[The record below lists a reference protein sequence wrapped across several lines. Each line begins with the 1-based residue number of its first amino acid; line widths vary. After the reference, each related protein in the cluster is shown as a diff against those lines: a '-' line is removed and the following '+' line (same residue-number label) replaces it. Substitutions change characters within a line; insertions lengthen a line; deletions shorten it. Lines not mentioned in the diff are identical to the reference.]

1 MKALLTSIA
10 VVAFTASS
18 AMAQSG
24 AQQTQQR
31 TTPTCQQA
39 LPQIENLVDQA
50 DQAGLNTST
59 AETHVDSARDAKS
72 SGQERACLEALV
84 MAQNDI
90 LQRADARRQ
99 QQDGTTN

>member
-1 MKALLTSIA
+1 MKALLTSVA
-10 VVAFTASS
+10 VVAFTAS
-18 AMAQSG
+18 AALAQSG

-50 DQAGLNTST
+50 DQAGLNTAT
-59 AETHVDSARDAKS
+59 AETHVDSAREARS
-72 SGQERACLEALV
+72 SGEERACIEALV

-90 LQRADARRQ
+90 LKRADAQRQ
-99 QQDGTTN
+99 QQGGTTN